1 MRRVIV
7 TVLAGFGGLFLVLLA
22 VMYFGIKGLMLSPQP
37 QPLSEQTVLK
47 LRIGGYPMA
56 EHSGGFSLLLNGDGK
71 GASLSTILKAIEK
84 GAEDKNVKGILLL
97 VDGNTIGIAQAQ
109 EIRDA
114 LVKFKEHNK
123 FVYAF
128 ADTFGELSNGTIS
141 YYATTAATK
150 IWLQPQGTLGLTGMM
165 AEVPFAREA
174 LDNFNIIPQITKRE
188 EYKSAIESTTE
199 KDFTPAHKEM
209 MQNILD
215 VLVTQ
220 IITGI
225 SDSRKLTPDVT
236 RKLLDNGPHLGQEA
250 ITNKLVDELG
260 YLDNVKGSIKA
271 LLLKEGE
278 PDYVS
283 IVSYLKRS
291 TPEKP
296 TAEQLKNKIGVIYL
310 TGAIH
315 RGHNGSDFSEDGS
328 GGSDRALT
336 KALEEA
342 AKDKDIKAIV
352 LRINSGGGSANASE
366 TIWRAVKNVVDAKIP
381 VIVSMGDMAASGGYL
396 IASGASKIV
405 AQPGTLTGSI
415 GVYSGKIVTEGLWN
429 EYGVKWGEVH
439 SGENVT
445 MWSSGQP
452 YSEKGWK
459 KLQSIADE
467 IYLSFRDKVA
477 KGRHLDD
484 TKVHDLA
491 KGRVWTGQEAKDKGL
506 VDALGGMTTAIEVA
520 KIECGLK
527 STDKIHLVN
536 FPKKKT
542 FGEKI
547 MDLVFEGDVAVFT
560 ENSLVRTLVSF
571 ASKIQTLSSN
581 LSQTTD
587 RKNLEAQPLILK

>member
-1 MRRVIV
+1 MRRVFV

-22 VMYFGIKGLMLSPQP
+22 VIYFGVKGFMVSPQP

-56 EHSGGFSLLLNGDGK
+56 EHSGGFSLPFSEESK

-97 VDGNTIGIAQAQ
+97 IDGNTIGIAQAQ

-114 LVKFKEHNK
+114 LVKFKDHNK

-128 ADTFGELSNGTIS
+128 ADTFGELSNGTVS
-141 YYATTAATK
+141 YYTATAATK
-150 IWLQPQGTLGLTGMM
+150 IWLQPQGTLGLTGIM

-174 LDNFNIIPQITKRE
+174 LDNFNIVPQITKRE

-209 MQNILD
+209 MKNLLN

-220 IITGI
+220 IVTGI
-225 SDSRKLTPDVT
+225 SESRKLTPEVT
-236 RKLLDNGPHLGQEA
+236 RKLLDDGPHLGQEA

-271 LLLKEGE
+271 LLLKDGE

-291 TPEKP
+291 ALEKP
-296 TAEQLKNKIGVIYL
+296 TVEQLQNKIGVIYL

-315 RGHNGSDFSEDGS
+315 RGHNRSDFSEDGS

-366 TIWRAVKNVVDAKIP
+366 TIWRAVKNIVDAKIP

-439 SGENVT
+439 NGENVT

-452 YSEKGWK
+452 YSENGWK

-484 TKVHDLA
+484 AKVHELA

-506 VDALGGMTTAIEVA
+506 VDVLGGMATAIEVA

-527 STDKIHLVN
+527 ATDKINLVN

-547 MDLVFEGDVAVFT
+547 MNLVFEGDVDVFT
-560 ENSLVRTLVSF
+560 DNSLIQTLVSV
-571 ASKIQTLSSN
+571 ASKIQMFSSN

-587 RKNLEAQPLILK
+587 RKALEAHPVILK